1 MRQIIAGHDSRFRYN
16 DQNAVQDLYL
26 AIQKLGRA
34 EQMLRISQSI
44 ASWTGIDAD
53 LIVDDEGSMRNDS
66 DIREESDRD

>member
-1 MRQIIAGHDSRFRYN
+1 
-16 DQNAVQDLYL
+16 
-26 AIQKLGRA
+26 
-34 EQMLRISQSI
+34 MLRISQSI